1 MDAKHAEEVAL
12 LIPTTTPHP
21 PPPPRCPHKKKRCCL
36 IALLVVAGIA
46 WAILKHICPHFRNGH
61 HGSHHIW
68 VTNGTLAEPPKEVH
82 LHFDNVV
89 DGDSVSIWFHKYE
102 REGRNP
108 HDGNPGDDKDGESK
122 NLPMHPHANPSHHHN
137 HHHHHHH
144 NHKGDDKNEEEH
156 EMTRDGD
163 DDGERKKWFT
173 RCAPDSVSDGVA
185 VFGSSCLDIAS
196 AYEALEPGHTLTFA
210 LIATGKKADDHEDD
224 GDKDDELDG
233 LDEVELLH
241 HGRRYYTLSKIRLHK
256 HREAEKVVV

>member
-1 MDAKHAEEVAL
+1 MDTKQEHVAL
-12 LIPTTTPHP
+12 LIPATHPHPP
-21 PPPPRCPHKKKRCCL
+21 PPPPRCPHKKKRCCFV
-36 IALLVVAGIA
+36 ALLVVGCIA
-46 WAILKHICPHFRNGH
+46 WLILKHICPHFRNGH

-89 DGDSVSIWFHKYE
+89 DGESVSLWFHKYE
-102 REGRNP
+102 REGRP
-108 HDGNPGDDKDGESK
+108 HHGNPDDKDEESK
-122 NLPMHPHANPSHHHN
+122 KMHPHGHPHA

-144 NHKGDDKNEEEH
+144 DHKGDDNNEEH

-173 RCAPDSVSDGVA
+173 RCAPDSVSEGVA
-185 VFGSSCLDIAS
+185 KFGPSCVDIVA
-196 AYEALEPGHTLTFA
+196 AYDALEPGHTLTFA

-224 GDKDDELDG
+224 GDKDDELNG

-241 HGRRYYTLSKIRLHK
+241 HGRRYYTLSKIKLHK
-256 HREAEKVVV
+256 HREVEVVVV